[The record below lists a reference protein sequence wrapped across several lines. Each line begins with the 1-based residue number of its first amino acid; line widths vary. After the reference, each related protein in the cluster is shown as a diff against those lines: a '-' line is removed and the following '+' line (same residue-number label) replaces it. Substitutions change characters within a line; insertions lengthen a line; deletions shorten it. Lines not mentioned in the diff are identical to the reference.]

1 MTRREKKV
9 QSSSPREPWT
19 DGGPPVFRNRISAV
33 GSWQGKVVRLAVE
46 PRDVFFGL
54 SICVI
59 SGRFFFLLFSTVR
72 FSMSLVNLVKSK
84 AAGLGFFFLYIVIYR
99 VGSYLPL

>member
-59 SGRFFFLLFSTVR
+59 SGRFFSIVFHGQVFYVSREFSEV
-72 FSMSLVNLVKSK
+72 
-84 AAGLGFFFLYIVIYR
+84 
-99 VGSYLPL
+99 